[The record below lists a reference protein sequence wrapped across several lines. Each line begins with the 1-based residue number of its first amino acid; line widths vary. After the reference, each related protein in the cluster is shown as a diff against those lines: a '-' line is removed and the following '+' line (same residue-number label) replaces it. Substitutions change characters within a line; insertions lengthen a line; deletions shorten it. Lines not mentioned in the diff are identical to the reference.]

1 MDSIRKVQVRLT
13 LTLTL
18 TLTLSLVQVR
28 RTVDALLMPCAAML
42 SSVLG
47 RERAARL
54 LVRFRVRVRG

>member
-1 MDSIRKVQVRLT
+1 
-13 LTLTL
+13 
-18 TLTLSLVQVR
+18 
-28 RTVDALLMPCAAML
+28 VDALLMPCAAML